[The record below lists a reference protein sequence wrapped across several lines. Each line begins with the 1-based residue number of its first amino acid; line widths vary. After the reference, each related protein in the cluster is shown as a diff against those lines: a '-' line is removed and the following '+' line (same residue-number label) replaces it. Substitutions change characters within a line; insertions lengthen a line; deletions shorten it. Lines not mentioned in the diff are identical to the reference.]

1 MDNNNTRFTSRL
13 THYDRSRFEVINWI
27 CKSFRCEIR
36 ELSLGYSVDE
46 QFLKELIMERHKNN
60 LRTKFDKV
68 IVTTPVEKELIP
80 FIDFQSARLNGSMG
94 NTSIVIF
101 SDSSIELKKKRLEIQ
116 RNKYH
121 AMTPEQTKEYNAKR
135 TELGRKRRWEEDEI
149 LHMVKKGNVSAE
161 LLAREKIIK
170 EKWNAE
176 RAKLR
181 YDSMTNSEKKKHNKG
196 RTRTRTTGSQDL
208 FMELYDESPNDYSMP
223 GPSDTYTASFFD
235 DDDESLSGD
244 EL

>member
-46 QFLKELIMERHKNN
+46 QFLKELIMERHKNG

-68 IVTTPVEKELIP
+68 IVTTPVEQELLP
-80 FIDFQSARLNGSMG
+80 FIDFQSARHNGSME
-94 NTSIVIF
+94 NTSIVI
-101 SDSSIELKKKRLEIQ
+101 SSGSSMELKKRKLEIQ

-135 TELGRKRRWEEDEI
+135 TELGRKRRQEEDKILKKETYRRSCWQIRRGEKRGGKRMRRGRSCDTTAWRTARRSTTRGEQLRKEI
-149 LHMVKKGNVSAE
+149 ERRDL
-161 LLAREKIIK
+161 KIFL
-170 EKWNAE
+170 W
-176 RAKLR
+176 
-181 YDSMTNSEKKKHNKG
+181 T
-196 RTRTRTTGSQDL
+196 
-208 FMELYDESPNDYSMP
+208 

-235 DDDESLSGD
+235 DDDESLNGD